1 MNYLATT
8 DFDRFFD
15 NVFANF
21 GNSKSRIPSVDV
33 WEDQS
38 AFHIDAELP
47 GYRMSDVD
55 VHVDKH
61 VLHISS
67 EKTDDS
73 SDRKYLFRERFS
85 ATFDRA
91 FTLPENVNEE
101 AIEATFK
108 DGILAITLPKLPDE
122 QPKKINVKIN

>member
-1 MNYLATT
+1 MNYMTTT

-21 GNSKSRIPSVDV
+21 GNSKSHIPAVDV
-33 WEDQS
+33 SEDNS
-38 AFHIDAELP
+38 AFYIEAELP
-47 GYRMSDVD
+47 GYNMSDVN

-67 EKTDDS
+67 EKKEEKNN
-73 SDRKYLFRERFS
+73 RKYLIRERFS

-91 FTLPENVNEE
+91 FTLPENINEE
-101 AIEATFK
+101 AIEATFR
-108 DGILAITLPKLPDE
+108 DGVLHITLPKLPDE
-122 QPKKINVKIN
+122 QPKKITVKIN